1 MSRISESGVGSSSS
15 IRSSPLLRERSSE
28 DAADRTREAKRGET
42 LVEQ

>member
-1 MSRISESGVGSSSS
+1 
-15 IRSSPLLRERSSE
+15 LRERSSE